1 MTHRQKPVSPF
12 PLITAQVVLLSG
24 VHTWQTTQAVKQ
36 VFLIPSYPIVSLRDI
51 FTSITRSIKT
61 TADNVHTYI
70 QTPYFVSYVTAYIS
84 SILLVCPAGQY
95 RSDND
100 VTCQQCPGNTKTEQ
114 VAAPLCECLDGYFR
128 ND

>member
-1 MTHRQKPVSPF
+1 M
-12 PLITAQVVLLSG
+12 
-24 VHTWQTTQAVKQ
+24 
-36 VFLIPSYPIVSLRDI
+36 
-51 FTSITRSIKT
+51 
-61 TADNVHTYI
+61 HTYI

-128 ND
+128 NDEQRGTNIPLPDWITTLIDPNEQPRDRCTRKSHTIC